1 MLKLT
6 KRLYLTCFLLIFL
19 ACSRNQTSSSSVTA
33 QSYRSESNQNN
44 LPPDPALNRF
54 IVPPEIAVMSAKI
67 SSRAGSF
74 SKVTELL
81 EASSAKLLKSI
92 SKIEGC
98 SAKVVDYHHPSLI
111 DPSKRIL
118 SYPQNYSNAMELEI
132 QISFAEMKEINER
145 ITQINT
151 CLQAISQLEI
161 EQPQEDKDAS
171 IYLSLSRVMP
181 TIKDAGKYR
190 KKLLEAKFTGL
201 KEVANYSEP
210 ATQFRASDTRCT
222 SQGIVA
228 VTSRSLRG
236 IELDIDFDC
245 HYLGENKEISG
256 EK

>member
-19 ACSRNQTSSSSVTA
+19 ACSRNQTSSSSVIA

-44 LPPDPALNRF
+44 LPQDPAINRF
-54 IVPPEIAVMSAKI
+54 IVPPEMAVMSVKI
-67 SSRAGSF
+67 RSRASSF
-74 SKVTELL
+74 LRVTELL

-98 SAKVVDYHHPSLI
+98 SAKVVEYHHPSLI
-111 DPSKRIL
+111 DSSKRIL

-132 QISFAEMKEINER
+132 QISFAEMKDINER
-145 ITQINT
+145 ITQINN
-151 CLQAISQLEI
+151 CLQAISQLKI

-181 TIKDAGKYR
+181 TINDVGKYR
-190 KKLLEAKFTGL
+190 KKLLQGKFTGL

-222 SQGIVA
+222 SQGTVEVIN
-228 VTSRSLRG
+228 RSLSG

-245 HYLGENKEISG
+245 HYHAENQGIAG